1 MTQVTV
7 REYLQSLNYQPPTDF
22 VRRLDFGNAVIGD
35 RVVMDRALA
44 IKYLRLAESI
54 YQNTAKIT
62 IDVAANVRDTIG
74 PAVLPDNV
82 RMKNKI
88 LQLENMVT
96 RVDANS
102 RYKTILFDI
111 IDKINHEN
119 ELLKIE
125 NLMKTFF
132 KLYKQY
138 QEEVEKPTAKIDSIF
153 NQILTL
159 DNQNA
164 GSLASSTPKSV
175 STPSIPM
182 PITETQ
188 KIQETTK
195 IYSTQEKNSISPLS
209 STQTHITI
217 PPPPSLPPMSS
228 IPPPPPPPPMPLTSI
243 PPPPPP
249 PPPPMFQMFK
259 EVGEENL
266 PSKPSLKP
274 TTVASPPIDAHSQLM
289 EAIRSGTILKNV
301 KKIPA
306 DKEPIVET
314 APSVLHLALA
324 KRVKALAE
332 STGNED
338 SFSEDNNDW
347 ISDNEVETVKN
358 KYLNTMN
365 RVQNSGNENDQIL
378 RMSAN
383 VSRLINSQHVSRQD
397 IKQAERL
404 LTEINEKVNNEST
417 A

>member
-7 REYLQSLNYQPPTDF
+7 RDYLQSLNYQPPQDF
-22 VRRLDFGNAVIGD
+22 VRKLDFGDAVIGNK
-35 RVVMDRALA
+35 VVMDRALA

-54 YQNTAKIT
+54 YHNTAKIT
-62 IDVAANVRDTIG
+62 LDLAANVRDTIG
-74 PAVLPDNV
+74 PTVLPDIV
-82 RMKNKI
+82 HMKNKI
-88 LQLENMVT
+88 LQLENMVS

-102 RYKTILFDI
+102 RYKTILYDI

-119 ELLKIE
+119 ELSRIE
-125 NLMKTFF
+125 SLMKTFL

-153 NQILTL
+153 NQILNL
-159 DNQNA
+159 DNQSVVSSA
-164 GSLASSTPKSV
+164 PSSPLSGSI
-175 STPSIPM
+175 PSIPT

-188 KIQETTK
+188 ETK
-195 IYSTQEKNSISPLS
+195 KYSVPEKDINLPVSP
-209 STQTHITI
+209 TQTQNT
-217 PPPPSLPPMSS
+217 M
-228 IPPPPPPPPMPLTSI
+228 PPPPPPPPMPSVSM

-259 EVGEENL
+259 EGENENL
-266 PSKPSLKP
+266 PSKPVSKP
-274 TTVASPPIDAHSQLM
+274 TTVAPIDAHSQLM

-301 KKIPA
+301 KKNPA
-306 DKEPIVET
+306 DKEPIVEA
-314 APSVLHLALA
+314 APSILHLALA

-332 STGNED
+332 STGDED

-358 KYLNTMN
+358 KYINTMN
-365 RVQNSGNENDQIL
+365 RVQSSGNENDQIL

-404 LTEINEKVNNEST
+404 LTEINEKVDNEST